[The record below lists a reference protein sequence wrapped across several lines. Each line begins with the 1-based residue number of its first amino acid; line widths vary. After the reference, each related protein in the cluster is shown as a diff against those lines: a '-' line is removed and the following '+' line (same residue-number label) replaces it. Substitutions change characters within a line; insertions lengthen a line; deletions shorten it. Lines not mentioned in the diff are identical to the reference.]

1 MRRRALRQAVIL
13 LCLLWTG
20 LAAAAHATE
29 LVADLSQHEI
39 KISTGFSGTDLLL
52 FGAADPSGEVVVVV
66 SGPDGQAIVRK
77 KERISGI
84 WINTDSVAFDTV
96 PGFYHV
102 SATAGLIGEKL
113 GAVLAETGIGL
124 RYQNLSPAS
133 AMAPDRAGE
142 FSAALLRRKEARGL
156 YVAEPGLIEFVD
168 GTLFRT
174 VVSFPATVPIG
185 EYRVDVYHVKNGWVH
200 SVTTIP
206 LKVGK
211 VGMEEAIYRFAHEQP
226 ALYGLVAILVAALSG
241 YGAGMLFGRR

>member
-1 MRRRALRQAVIL
+1 MRQAVL
-13 LCLLWTG
+13 AFSLLWATM
-20 LAAAAHATE
+20 AAAAAQSTQ

-52 FGAADPSGEVVVVV
+52 FGAADPSGDVVVVV
-66 SGPDGQAIVRK
+66 SGPDGKTVVRK

-84 WINTDSVAFDTV
+84 WINADSVAFDSV

-102 SATAGLIGEKL
+102 SATSGLAGEKL
-113 GAVLAETGIGL
+113 GEVLSETGVGL
-124 RYQNLSPAS
+124 RYQNLSPTTE
-133 AMAPDRAGE
+133 MPPDRASE

-156 YVAEPGLIEFVD
+156 YVAEPGKIEFVG
-168 GTLFRT
+168 GTLFRAE
-174 VVSFPATVPIG
+174 VSFPATVPTG
-185 EYRVDVYHVKNGWVH
+185 EYRVDVYHVKDEWVQ

-211 VGMEEAIYRFAHEQP
+211 VGLEEAIYRFAQDEP